1 MQKLTA
7 KDIWPKAVY
16 EKARDEFRARL
27 AALKKTRRVELG
39 DSVTLLF
46 ENRDTVKFQI
56 QEMARVENI
65 SSPEGLQAEIDTY
78 NSLVP
83 GEGELSATLMIEIT
97 DEAKI
102 PVVLN
107 KLLGLEEQLFL
118 RFAASEVRAKFEE
131 GRSDGA
137 RVSAVQFI
145 RFVLSPDQRREF
157 LAAKVASLEL
167 RHPSYQAKRALEG
180 ETLASLQRDL
190 ES

>member
-7 KDIWPKAVY
+7 KDIWPNPIYARV
-16 EKARDEFRARL
+16 RDEFRTRVL
-27 AALKKTRRVELG
+27 ALKKPRRVELG
-39 DSVTLLF
+39 ESVTLIF
-46 ENRDTVKFQI
+46 ENRDTVKHQI

-65 SSPEGLQAEIDTY
+65 NSPEGLQAEIDTY

-83 GEGELSATLMIEIT
+83 ADGELSATLMIDVT
-97 DEAKI
+97 DEAQI
-102 PVVLN
+102 PVVLH
-107 KLLGLEEQLFL
+107 KLLGLEEQLFMK
-118 RFAASEVRAKFEE
+118 FGTGEVRAKFEE
-131 GRSDGA
+131 GRNDGA

-145 RFVLSPDQRREF
+145 RFALDPDQKREF

-190 ES
+190 EG